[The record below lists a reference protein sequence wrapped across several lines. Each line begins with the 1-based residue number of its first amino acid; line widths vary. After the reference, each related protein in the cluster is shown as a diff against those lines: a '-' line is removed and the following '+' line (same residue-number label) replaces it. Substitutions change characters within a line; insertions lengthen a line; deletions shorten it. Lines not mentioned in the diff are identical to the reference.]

1 MHLNTSGVLFKPF
14 TKGTVEIPKE
24 PMTKHQLPGKLIEG
38 IDNGVEK
45 EGGKCTNA
53 FQAFLNVQA
62 SPRLLS
68 LEVRVRK
75 CRIAS

>member
-1 MHLNTSGVLFKPF
+1 MYVVEFECMHLNTSGVLFKPF

-53 FQAFLNVQA
+53 FQSVSQRTGQSQA
-62 SPRLLS
+62 PF
-68 LEVRVRK
+68 
-75 CRIAS
+75 A